1 MNDNVVLECGEFD
14 SHTTTKYNNMK
25 IYSEIELREMISNL
39 RLVKDFYEPEESI
52 AGLADE
58 SELDL
63 TTYELLLENHL
74 EDKLIKN
81 IKL

>member
-1 MNDNVVLECGEFD
+1 
-14 SHTTTKYNNMK
+14 MK

-39 RLVKDFYEPEESI
+39 RLVKEVANDY
-52 AGLADE
+52 GLQDE

-63 TTYELLLENHL
+63 TTYELLLESL
-74 EDKLIKN
+74 LIDKLIKN

>member
-1 MNDNVVLECGEFD
+1 
-14 SHTTTKYNNMK
+14 MK

-39 RLVKDFYEPEESI
+39 RLVKEISNDYE
-52 AGLADE
+52 LQDN

-74 EDKLIKN
+74 ENKLIKN

>member
-1 MNDNVVLECGEFD
+1 ME
-14 SHTTTKYNNMK
+14 
-25 IYSEIELREMISNL
+25 IYKENELREMISNL
-39 RLVKDFYEPEESI
+39 RLVKEVANKYE
-52 AGLADE
+52 LQDK

-74 EDKLIKN
+74 NNKLIKS

>member
-1 MNDNVVLECGEFD
+1 MAQQII
-14 SHTTTKYNNMK
+14 NMK

-39 RLVKDFYEPEESI
+39 RLVKEVANNFELQDR
-52 AGLADE
+52 

-63 TTYELLLENHL
+63 TTYELLLENL
-74 EDKLIKN
+74 FTQKINDEIEIENLIKN

>member
-1 MNDNVVLECGEFD
+1 
-14 SHTTTKYNNMK
+14 MK

-39 RLVKDFYEPEESI
+39 RLVKEISNDYELQDS
-52 AGLADE
+52 

-74 EDKLIKN
+74 NNKLITKN
-81 IKL
+81 GTTNY

>member
-1 MNDNVVLECGEFD
+1 
-14 SHTTTKYNNMK
+14 MK

-39 RLVKDFYEPEESI
+39 RLVKETSNDFE
-52 AGLADE
+52 LQDE

-63 TTYELLLENHL
+63 TTYELLLENYL
-74 EDKLIKN
+74 ENKLIKN